1 MTQIPENQIH
11 HLKESLEENSFKK
24 KVPWILLMGFLLL
37 VAAGGL
43 TYTYHYRDLPKCQ
56 DEAVQ
61 ILLNQNIRSNE
72 TLIQNSRTLA
82 FEGIKEIA
90 HDNAQRSCRA
100 NLITNQGNYS
110 VAYLVQNDLIEKN
123 WLSKFLG
130 NVEYSIAV
138 EKIERTQQ

>member
-24 KVPWILLMGFLLL
+24 KVPWILLIGFLLL

-72 TLIQNSRTLA
+72 TLDRKSTRLNSSHMSESRMPSSA
-82 FEGIKEIA
+82 
-90 HDNAQRSCRA
+90 
-100 NLITNQGNYS
+100 
-110 VAYLVQNDLIEKN
+110 
-123 WLSKFLG
+123 
-130 NVEYSIAV
+130 
-138 EKIERTQQ
+138 

>member
-24 KVPWILLMGFLLL
+24 KVPWILLFAFLLL
-37 VAAGGL
+37 VIAVAL

-72 TLIQNSRTLA
+72 ALIQNSRTLA
-82 FEGIKEIA
+82 FEGIKEISQN
-90 HDNAQRSCRA
+90 HDQRFCRA
-100 NLITNQGNYS
+100 NLITSQGNFL

-123 WLSKFLG
+123 WMNKFLG
-130 NVEYSIAV
+130 KVEYSISI
-138 EKIERTQQ
+138 EKIEPTQ